1 MSHANEYRDNDNP
14 APKHDSTS
22 KLPSKSSQPPIKTMA
37 QAGLMDHDSRVYL
50 AKKYRTQFA
59 SGAGSV
65 LSILVGVCVFVTV
78 KSNPKKVLIPR
89 QSPLENVKTR
99 MQSYELQSFAQAIST
114 DISQSSLQE
123 CT

>member
-1 MSHANEYRDNDNP
+1 
-14 APKHDSTS
+14 
-22 KLPSKSSQPPIKTMA
+22 MA
-37 QAGLMDHDSRVYL
+37 HAGLMDHDSRVYL

-65 LSILVGVCVFVTV
+65 LSILVGVCVCN
-78 KSNPKKVLIPR
+78 SEGWSGKVLIPK

-99 MQSYELQSFAQAIST
+99 MQSYELQYFAQVITT

-123 CT
+123 CG

>member
-14 APKHDSTS
+14 ASKHDSTS
-22 KLPSKSSQPPIKTMA
+22 KLPSKSSQPPIKPMA

-78 KSNPKKVLIPR
+78 KSNPKKVLISR

-99 MQSYELQSFAQAIST
+99 MQSYELQYFAQVITT

-123 CT
+123 CG

>member
-1 MSHANEYRDNDNP
+1 MSHANEYRDSDNP
-14 APKHDSTS
+14 TPKHDSTS

-65 LSILVGVCVFVTV
+65 LVGVCVCN
-78 KSNPKKVLIPR
+78 SERQSEKVLIPK

-99 MQSYELQSFAQAIST
+99 MQSYGLQYFAQVITT